1 MTETFAAIGAFATF
15 AVAAT
20 MLTAVAVLLITSI
33 KNWLVA
39 KNEIIRT
46 TKSLTAV
53 QTNLIQAHK
62 DLRKRL
68 EILES
73 EVRDD

>member
-1 MTETFAAIGAFATF
+1 MTETCAAIGAFATF
-15 AVAAT
+15 AVAAI

-62 DLRKRL
+62 DLRKHL
-68 EILES
+68 ETLER